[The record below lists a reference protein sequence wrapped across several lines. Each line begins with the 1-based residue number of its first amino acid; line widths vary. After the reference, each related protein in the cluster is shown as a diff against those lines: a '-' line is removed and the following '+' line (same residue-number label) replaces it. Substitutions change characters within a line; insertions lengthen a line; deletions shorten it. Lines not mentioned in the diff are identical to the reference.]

1 LSHVERLL
9 KRGGARAGTEDIA
22 IPESVAPALDED
34 APLDFAEFLGAHGVR
49 AADIKE
55 TVSADIT
62 SMTESVSLSC
72 DRHTP
77 LLVVTRT
84 ARNDA
89 GKPIARQV
97 LRLIADGLSYG

>member
-22 IPESVAPALDED
+22 IPESVAPAFDED

-62 SMTESVSLSC
+62 SMTESVALSC

-89 GKPIARQV
+89 GKPIAR
-97 LRLIADGLSYG
+97 RSCA